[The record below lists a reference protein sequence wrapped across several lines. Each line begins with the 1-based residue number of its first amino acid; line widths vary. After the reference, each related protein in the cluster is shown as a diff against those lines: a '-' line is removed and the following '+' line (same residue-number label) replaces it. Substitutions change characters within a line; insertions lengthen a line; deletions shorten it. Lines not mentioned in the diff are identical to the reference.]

1 MIQDWIRKAHR
12 ILERMAVAFAV
23 AALPAL
29 AVQPAGWAAST
40 GQAAT
45 DATPAEIRQFA
56 FTPSPL
62 MISAGTAVNWI
73 NRDAIEHSITSGS
86 PDAPGGVFD
95 SGFIN
100 QEQAFS
106 FRFDEA
112 GEYPYFC
119 QRHPFM
125 QATLTVSPRAP

>member
-1 MIQDWIRKAHR
+1 MIRNWIHQTHR
-12 ILERMAVAFAV
+12 ILERMAIAITV

-29 AVQPAGWAAST
+29 AVQPAGWAAPT
-40 GQAAT
+40 GQAPM
-45 DATPAEIRQFA
+45 DATPAEIWQFA
-56 FTPSPL
+56 FAPSPL
-62 MISAGTAVNWI
+62 MISAGTAVTWT

-86 PDAPGGVFD
+86 PDAPGSVFD

-119 QRHPFM
+119 RRHPFM
-125 QATLTVSPRAP
+125 QATLTVSPQAP